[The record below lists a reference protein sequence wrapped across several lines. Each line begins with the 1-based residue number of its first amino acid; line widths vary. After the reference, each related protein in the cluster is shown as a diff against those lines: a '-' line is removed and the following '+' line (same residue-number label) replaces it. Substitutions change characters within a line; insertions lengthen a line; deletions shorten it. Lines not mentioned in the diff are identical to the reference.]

1 MSFKNVMKVVAS
13 LAMLAIL
20 AGCTITGEPRMSN
33 VAFDEEGYIV
43 QNENFKNAISVGEV
57 SEFPG
62 TSHFTYGGK
71 IAPNFSN
78 ESFAETLSQSL
89 KNSKL
94 YGDKYSLDAKLI
106 DSGDWTDI
114 GITWGPASRRI
125 EIEYTLKEN
134 SDVIFKEKLVSDIP
148 VDFSQIAPYYLEQRK
163 VAEIN
168 YADNIK
174 LLIEKINNL

>member
-1 MSFKNVMKVVAS
+1 MIK
-13 LAMLAIL
+13 LAITIFGIAFL
-20 AGCTITGEPRMSN
+20 SGCTITGEPRSEN
-33 VAFDEEGYIV
+33 VVFNEEGYII
-43 QNENFKNAISVGEV
+43 QNEKLRDSISVGDV

-62 TSHFTYGGK
+62 TNHFTYGGK

-78 ESFAETLSQSL
+78 ESFSETLSQSL
-89 KNSKL
+89 KNADL
-94 YGDKYSLDAKLI
+94 YGNNYLLDAKLI

-125 EIEYTLKEN
+125 EIEYTLREDSEIILN
-134 SDVIFKEKLVSDIP
+134 ETIVSDIP

-168 YADNIK
+168 YAENIK
-174 LLIEKINNL
+174 LLIEEINKL